1 MSIILSCST
10 NEMQEGM
17 KHISV
22 ALPRKKK
29 ELIASQLE
37 LNIKPHNLTLS
48 TVGAAFHVNCSANG
62 FAKVILPTMLLLK
75 IVQALKSE
83 TLSLECAEGEIKC
96 DGFSISSESISVV
109 HPENQSAI
117 DLSMNYTLVDL
128 LRLRKSNTDEELQR
142 VNLLHKVL
150 KAQRDLSKNI
160 HLAHE
165 LLKEYGIR
173 IHDLEGLVESKVKGG
188 NG

>member
-1 MSIILSCST
+1 MSISLSCST
-10 NEMQEGM
+10 TAFREGM
-17 KHISV
+17 KHLSV

-37 LNIKPHNLTLS
+37 LNIRPNNLTLS
-48 TVGAAFHVNCSANG
+48 TIGATYHIDCSANG

-75 IVQALKSE
+75 IVKALKSE

-96 DGFSISSESISVV
+96 DGFVISSDSISVV
-109 HPENQSAI
+109 HPENQSSI

-128 LRLRKSNTDEELQR
+128 LRLRISNTDEELER
-142 VNLLHKVL
+142 MNLLHKVR
-150 KAQRDLSKNI
+150 KAQSDLSKNI

-165 LLKEYGIR
+165 LLKDYGVR
-173 IHDLEGLVESKVKGG
+173 IHDLEGLVESKVKSG
-188 NG
+188 NS